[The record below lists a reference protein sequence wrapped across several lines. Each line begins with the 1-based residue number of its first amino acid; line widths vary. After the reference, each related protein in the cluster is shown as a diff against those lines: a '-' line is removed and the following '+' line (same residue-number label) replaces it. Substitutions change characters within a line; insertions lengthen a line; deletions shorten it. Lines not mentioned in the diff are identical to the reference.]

1 MAHFEMKVR
10 RMKTG
15 ETMIATL
22 DSFEDA
28 LVFLRERPEFLEVVS
43 VLSDTSAADRGRLR
57 DAMRPYTEEEQ
68 ALKNE
73 IAAKNDAAIAE
84 NMRREMSNAQRLAE
98 KAMRDALEADPNRP
112 MSVRWEI
119 EEGYSHLDPNDP
131 REITDAVKEAI
142 QAWVAE
148 RNTWIADRGQ
158 YVGEATVNV
167 YPMDPPDGGERV
179 LAGGQFAARVRDPA
193 LN

>member
-1 MAHFEMKVR
+1 
-10 RMKTG
+10 MKTG

-28 LVFLRERPEFLEVVS
+28 LEFLRERPEFLEIVS

-57 DAMRPYTEEEQ
+57 DAMRPYSAEERE
-68 ALKNE
+68 LKDE
-73 IAAKNDAAIAE
+73 IAAKHDAAIAE
-84 NMRREMSNAQRLAE
+84 QMRKEMQEAQALAD
-98 KAMRDALEADPNRP
+98 KAMRDAIAADPNRP

-119 EEGYSHLDPNDP
+119 NEGYSVADPNDP
-131 REITDAVKEAI
+131 REINDEVKRAI
-142 QAWVAE
+142 EEWVAE

-158 YVGEATVNV
+158 FVGEATVQV
-167 YPMDPPDGGERV
+167 YPLDPPAGEARV
-179 LAGGQFAARVRDPA
+179 LQGGQFAARVRDTK